1 MLREKA
7 VRTEAAELMDRL
19 IESVM
24 IYPDDAN
31 GPEAEI
37 VAIVED
43 LVTFALND
51 NAAPRGGAS
60 SSTAVVAGAEFHRC
74 RTRFLL
80 SDHALVRDGRG
91 IAPC

>member
-1 MLREKA
+1 MLKEKA
-7 VRTEAAELMDRL
+7 VRTEATELMDRL

-43 LVTFALND
+43 LFRS
-51 NAAPRGGAS
+51 P
-60 SSTAVVAGAEFHRC
+60 
-74 RTRFLL
+74 
-80 SDHALVRDGRG
+80 
-91 IAPC
+91 

>member
-1 MLREKA
+1 MVQNFCEKIKAVGEMLREKA

-37 VAIVED
+37 VAIVYRSGEGR
-43 LVTFALND
+43 L
-51 NAAPRGGAS
+51 
-60 SSTAVVAGAEFHRC
+60 AVIG
-74 RTRFLL
+74 
-80 SDHALVRDGRG
+80 
-91 IAPC
+91 